1 MNTLSTGISETS
13 YLSNLWADLEE
24 MPINNWRLIL
34 ETGDL
39 KYLFKSG
46 KGRVSKRCEDH
57 WDNLQ
62 QEYINEFGIEEN
74 YKQLL
79 RLQTK
84 LTNLNLDF
92 VITRDRHLLNVIRI
106 IEADIEDLK
115 KGESIKFFEMLDH
128 VEKYKG
134 FAIDPNKYSVKKW
147 YYSLKNI
154 SKNGEAN

>member
-1 MNTLSTGISETS
+1 MSNLSTGITETS

-39 KYLFKSG
+39 KHLFKSG
-46 KGRVSKRCEDH
+46 KGRVSKRCVDH
-57 WDNLQ
+57 WDDLQ
-62 QEYINEFGIEEN
+62 QEYIDEFGIDDN

-79 RLQTK
+79 RLQKK
-84 LTNLNLDF
+84 LTELNLDF
-92 VITRDRHLLNVIRI
+92 VITRDRFLLNVIKMT
-106 IEADIEDLK
+106 EADIKDLK
-115 KGESIKFFEMLDH
+115 KGESVKFFEMLDH

-154 SKNGEAN
+154 SKNGESN